1 MLHCTEVVDA
11 ESSQAFQT
19 KLAGT
24 NGAELVVGAEL
35 SEAEFGVPLAPQPAS
50 TSNAVITA
58 PRVNL
63 CNTCERKFIASA

>member
-1 MLHCTEVVDA
+1 VLHWTAVVDA

-19 KLAGT
+19 KLVGT
-24 NGAELVVGAEL
+24 NGAALVVGAESVE
-35 SEAEFGVPLAPQPAS
+35 SELVVLLEPQLAS

-63 CNTCERKFIASA
+63 

>member
-1 MLHCTEVVDA
+1 MVDA

-24 NGAELVVGAEL
+24 NGAALVVGAESVE
-35 SEAEFGVPLAPQPAS
+35 SEFAVLLEPHPAS

-63 CNTCERKFIASA
+63 

>member
-1 MLHCTEVVDA
+1 MLHWTAVVDA

-24 NGAELVVGAEL
+24 NGAALVVGAESVE
-35 SEAEFGVPLAPQPAS
+35 SELVELLEPQLAS

-63 CNTCERKFIASA
+63 

>member
-24 NGAELVVGAEL
+24 KGTVLVDGAEL
-35 SEAEFGVPLAPQPAS
+35 SEAESVVPLAPQPAS
-50 TSNAVITA
+50 TSKALTTA
-58 PRVNL
+58 P
-63 CNTCERKFIASA
+63 

>member
-19 KLAGT
+19 KLVGT
-24 NGAELVVGAEL
+24 NGAVLVVGAESVE
-35 SEAEFGVPLAPQPAS
+35 SEFVVLPEPQPAS

-63 CNTCERKFIASA
+63 CNTRMQDFIVLA

>member
-1 MLHCTEVVDA
+1 VLHCTEVVDA

-24 NGAELVVGAEL
+24 NGAALVVGAESAE
-35 SEAEFGVPLAPQPAS
+35 SEFVVLLEPQLAS

-58 PRVNL
+58 ARVNL
-63 CNTCERKFIASA
+63 

>member
-1 MLHCTEVVDA
+1 MLHWTEVVDA

-24 NGAELVVGAEL
+24 NGAALIVGAESVE
-35 SEAEFGVPLAPQPAS
+35 SEFAVLLEPHPAS

-63 CNTCERKFIASA
+63 

>member
-1 MLHCTEVVDA
+1 MVDA

-24 NGAELVVGAEL
+24 NGAELVVGAESVE
-35 SEAEFGVPLAPQPAS
+35 SEFAVLLEPQPAS

-63 CNTCERKFIASA
+63 

>member
-1 MLHCTEVVDA
+1 MLHWTAVDDA

-24 NGAELVVGAEL
+24 NGAALVVGAESVE
-35 SEAEFGVPLAPQPAS
+35 SELVELLEPQLAS

-63 CNTCERKFIASA
+63 

>member
-1 MLHCTEVVDA
+1 MLHWTDVVDA

-24 NGAELVVGAEL
+24 NGVTLVVGAG
-35 SEAEFGVPLAPQPAS
+35 SFEAEFVVLLEPQLAS

-63 CNTCERKFIASA
+63 CNTGV

>member
-24 NGAELVVGAEL
+24 NGAALVVGADL
-35 SEAEFGVPLAPQPAS
+35 SETEFGVPLAPQPAS
-50 TSNAVITA
+50 TSNAEITV
-58 PRVNL
+58 PRVIL
-63 CNTCERKFIASA
+63 CNT

>member
-1 MLHCTEVVDA
+1 VLHWTAVVDA

-24 NGAELVVGAEL
+24 YGAALVVGAE
-35 SEAEFGVPLAPQPAS
+35 SVKTEFVVLLEPQPVS

-58 PRVNL
+58 P
-63 CNTCERKFIASA
+63 

>member
-1 MLHCTEVVDA
+1 VLHCTEVVDA

-24 NGAELVVGAEL
+24 KGAALVVGAEL
-35 SEAEFGVPLAPQPAS
+35 SEAESVVLLEPQLAS
-50 TSNAVITA
+50 TSNAVNTV
-58 PRVNL
+58 PRVIL

>member
-24 NGAELVVGAEL
+24 KGTVLVDGAEL
-35 SEAEFGVPLAPQPAS
+35 SEAESVVLLEPQPVS
-50 TSNAVITA
+50 TSNAVMTA
-58 PRVNL
+58 ARVNL
-63 CNTCERKFIASA
+63 CNTSV

>member
-19 KLAGT
+19 KLVGT
-24 NGAELVVGAEL
+24 NGAALVVGVEPVE
-35 SEAEFGVPLAPQPAS
+35 SEFVVLLEPQPAS

-58 PRVNL
+58 P
-63 CNTCERKFIASA
+63 